1 MKRLQV
7 CLLIAMVA
15 LFFVYVVFD
24 LYAWPL
30 SKFAENVMQSL
41 FAIILLLID
50 PKSLL
55 QTFKGETTYE
65 KESAVDSPPSAL

>member
-1 MKRLQV
+1 MKTIQV
-7 CLLIAMVA
+7 CLLIAMVL
-15 LFFVYVVFD
+15 LFFAYVTFD
-24 LYAWPL
+24 MYAWPL

-55 QTFKGETTYE
+55 KGETIE
-65 KESAVDSPPSAL
+65 KDSPVNPVPPVL

>member
-1 MKRLQV
+1 MKKIQV
-7 CLLIAMVA
+7 SLLIAMVL
-15 LFFVYVVFD
+15 LFFVYVGCD

-30 SKFAENVMQSL
+30 SKFAENVMTSL

-55 QTFKGETTYE
+55 GTKDMHPVETQQGE
-65 KESAVDSPPSAL
+65 V